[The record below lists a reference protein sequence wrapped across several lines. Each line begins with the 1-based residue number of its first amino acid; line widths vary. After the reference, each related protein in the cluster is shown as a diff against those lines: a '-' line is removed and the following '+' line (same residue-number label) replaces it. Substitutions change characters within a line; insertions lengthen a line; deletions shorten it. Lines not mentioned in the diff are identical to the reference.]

1 MKFKCRKCG
10 TIFEARL
17 TAHCP
22 NCDEA
27 MDLEPLY
34 DRKIAKPS

>member
-22 NCDEA
+22 KCSETL
-27 MDLEPLY
+27 DLTPLY
-34 DRKIAKPS
+34 ERKISKPT

>member
-10 TIFEARL
+10 TIFEAKF
-17 TAHCP
+17 TAYCP
-22 NCDEA
+22 KCSET

-34 DRKIAKPS
+34 DRKTAKPS